1 MAGLRL
7 FNSTHQLLELSL
19 RGRAAR
25 HEVLSANIAN
35 ADTPG
40 YRPRDL
46 DFNAAIRSAVES
58 GALNAGETTQRGEA
72 SATAGLDLQSALYE
86 PEFPDSRHGEDRLD
100 GNAVSLDRQMALIT
114 ENSLAYETSLT
125 LLSRALAGLRYA
137 IGEGR
142 R

>member
-1 MAGLRL
+1 MAGLSL
-7 FNSTHQLLELSL
+7 FDSTHRLLELSL

-35 ADTPG
+35 VDTPG
-40 YRPRDL
+40 YRPHDL
-46 DFNAAIRSAVES
+46 DFKAAMRAAAES
-58 GALNAGETTQRGEA
+58 GTPGPGEEPQRSDASTSPGLN
-72 SATAGLDLQSALYE
+72 LQSAIYE
-86 PEFPDSRHGEDRLD
+86 PEYPDSRHGEDRLD
-100 GNAVSLDRQMALIT
+100 GNAVSLDRQMALLT

-125 LLSRALAGLRYA
+125 LLSRALAALRYA

>member
-7 FNSTHQLLELSL
+7 FDGTHKLLELSL
-19 RGRAAR
+19 RARAAR

-46 DFNAAIRSAVES
+46 NFNLVMRTAIES
-58 GALNAGETTQRGEA
+58 GIMETDPDGQPGDALGR
-72 SATAGLDLQSALYE
+72 SGLDLQSAIYE
-86 PEFPDSRHGEDRLD
+86 PGGADTSQGEERLD
-100 GNAVSLDRQMALIT
+100 GNAVSLDRQMALMT
-114 ENSLAYETSLT
+114 ENSLGYETSLT

-137 IGEGR
+137 ISEGKR
-142 R
+142 

>member
-7 FNSTHQLLELSL
+7 FNSTHRLLELSL

-46 DFNAAIRSAVES
+46 DFNAAMRSAVES
-58 GALNAGETTQRGEA
+58 GAMNAGETTQRGDA
-72 SATAGLDLQSALYE
+72 SATAGLDLQSAIYE
-86 PEFPDSRHGEDRLD
+86 PEYPDSRHGEDRLD